1 MNMKIKHARLIAPL
15 STLAVG
21 TTIAVAVRIGHRW
34 SDAIATEVVVV
45 LFAVG
50 YYLLTGTKS
59 DIGAIYGQREDERQ
73 RHVVM
78 KASRFAMIVMFGVT
92 FVIALIMV
100 AANKTYWQEDVIAS
114 VGGVS
119 YFLALLAY
127 GAHDEDATDDDRG
140 IMATDSVTGVEQ
152 KNNVRPPM

>member
-1 MNMKIKHARLIAPL
+1 MTKNKHARWIAPA
-15 STLAVG
+15 STLAIG
-21 TTIAVAVRIGHRW
+21 TAMAIAVRIGHTW
-34 SDAIATEVVVV
+34 TYAIVTEVIVV

-50 YYLLTGTKS
+50 YYLLAGTKS
-59 DIGAIYGQREDERQ
+59 DVGAIYGQRKDERQ

-78 KASRFAMIVMFGVT
+78 KASRFAMIVMYGVT

-127 GAHDEDATDDDRG
+127 GAHDEDAAGDARG
-140 IMATDSVTGVEQ
+140 IMATDSVLGVDE